1 MKPSALR
8 RLTVVQQVRANQAL
22 EGLHPDA
29 KDLELQAGYVAG
41 TVSIDDML
49 AHAREFTNQFKT
61 KAAIGRPVRD

>member
-1 MKPSALR
+1 MTTSESQRQTA
-8 RLTVVQQVRANQAL
+8 VQQARANQAL

-49 AHAREFTNQFKT
+49 AHAREFANRFKDKQRT
-61 KAAIGRPVRD
+61 GD